1 MKFAIKNLLDHL
13 GLSTRIPPKPPHYK
27 RSQAPPPPP
36 PSKVKLGAGFG
47 GMSRRHV
54 AKQPVRSTVDIILP
68 SIQEEPT
75 SLSSFKKMPKTSL
88 FFRPSK
94 RLAHIHETIE
104 AERRLERIKI
114 AAGLGSRDHTIQR
127 GGGQWNAHLD
137 SSIGITNIENVVLNQ
152 GHNVQKLKLV

>member
-1 MKFAIKNLLDHL
+1 MHRKTMKFAIKNLLDHL
-13 GLSTRIPPKPPHYK
+13 GLSTKVPPRPPNIRKVVPPPKP
-27 RSQAPPPPP
+27 R
-36 PSKVKLGAGFG
+36 LGAGFG
-47 GMSRRHV
+47 GMNKRQV

-75 SLSSFKKMPKTSL
+75 NTSSFKKMPKTSL

-114 AAGLGSRDHTIQR
+114 AAGLGSRDQE
-127 GGGQWNAHLD
+127 GV
-137 SSIGITNIENVVLNQ
+137 S
-152 GHNVQKLKLV
+152 